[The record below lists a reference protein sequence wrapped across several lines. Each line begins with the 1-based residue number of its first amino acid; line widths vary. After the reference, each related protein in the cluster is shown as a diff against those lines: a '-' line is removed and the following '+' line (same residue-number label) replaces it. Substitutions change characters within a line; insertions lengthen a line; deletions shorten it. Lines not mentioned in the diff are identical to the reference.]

1 MPIENLAAALYE
13 QAEALQDEAKD
24 LRERIGRLY
33 ARAGQIKALAIRA
46 AEAINTNPEPKS
58 TETSNAR

>member
-1 MPIENLAAALYE
+1 MPTENLSAALYE

-24 LRERIGRLY
+24 LRERIGRIY

-46 AEAINTNPEPKS
+46 AEIINPEPPK
-58 TETSNAR
+58 EKQ